1 MFRFLLAALA
11 LILCCSCSTVVT
23 NPADSKVKEATADQV
38 SGCKF
43 LQTLSGTS
51 SFYGFF
57 AASAMRD
64 IREKIME
71 SADSLGGTHVVFIS
85 SESNKSGTSMH
96 AKAFKC
102 YSPTS

>member
-1 MFRFLLAALA
+1 MFKPLLLGVVAL
-11 LILCCSCSTVVT
+11 LCCSCSTVVT
-23 NPADSKVKEATADQV
+23 NPANAKVKEAMADQV
-38 SGCKF
+38 AGCKF
-43 LQTLSGTS
+43 IQTLSGTS

-85 SESNKSGTSMH
+85 STSSTAGTTMH
-96 AKAFKC
+96 AKAFQC
-102 YSPTS
+102 A